1 MNVGVIG
8 NARYHGLTRVLR
20 TVVES
25 AARHSVT
32 LHPESSL
39 LDHLERPLPV
49 LTPETALDA
58 MVTFGGDGTLL
69 RGARFLAGRPVPI
82 LGVNLGR
89 VGFLTAATSEDFLAA
104 VESLFMG
111 RYRVDARKVLAS
123 EIVGADGTVSPLPHA
138 LNDLVIHKTGVARMI
153 RLDVSVDN
161 EPVGPYSADGIIVAT
176 PTGSTAYS
184 LSAGGP
190 IIQPGVEAIA
200 ITPICAHTLAVRPLV
215 IKTTSIITIR
225 PMHGWEH
232 DLLISVDGQAV
243 HTLQAHDV
251 VRVRR
256 AEERVHLVQLPGTTY
271 FQRIRHT
278 LHWGDLSHRE
288 EQ

>member
-32 LHPESSL
+32 LYPETSL
-39 LDHLERPLPV
+39 HDHLEQPLPE
-49 LTPETALDA
+49 LTPETGLDA

-111 RYRVDARKVLAS
+111 RYRVDDRKVLAS
-123 EIVGADGTVSPLPHA
+123 EIVGADGAVSPLPHA
-138 LNDLVIHKTGVARMI
+138 LNDLVIH
-153 RLDVSVDN
+153 
-161 EPVGPYSADGIIVAT
+161 
-176 PTGSTAYS
+176 
-184 LSAGGP
+184 
-190 IIQPGVEAIA
+190 
-200 ITPICAHTLAVRPLV
+200 
-215 IKTTSIITIR
+215 
-225 PMHGWEH
+225 
-232 DLLISVDGQAV
+232 
-243 HTLQAHDV
+243 
-251 VRVRR
+251 
-256 AEERVHLVQLPGTTY
+256 
-271 FQRIRHT
+271 
-278 LHWGDLSHRE
+278 
-288 EQ
+288 

>member
-8 NARYHGLTRVLR
+8 NARYHGLARVLR

-25 AARHSVT
+25 AARHQVT
-32 LHPESSL
+32 LFPEGGL
-39 LDHLERPLPV
+39 LDHFERPLPP
-49 LTPETALDA
+49 LEPETDLQAL
-58 MVTFGGDGTLL
+58 VTFGGDGTLL

-82 LGVNLGR
+82 LGINLGR
-89 VGFLTAATSEDFLAA
+89 VGFLTAATAEDSMAA
-104 VESLFMG
+104 VESLFTG
-111 RYRVDARKVLAS
+111 RFGVEARKALACD
-123 EIVGADGTVSPLPHA
+123 IVAADGAIRPLPHA

-153 RLDVSVDN
+153 RLDVSVDG

-190 IIQPGVEAIA
+190 IIAPGVEALA

-215 IKTTSIITIR
+215 IKTTAVISIR
-225 PMHGWEH
+225 PMPGWEH

-243 HTLQAHDV
+243 EKLQANEE
-251 VRVRR
+251 VRVKR

-278 LHWGDLSHRE
+278 LHWGDLSDRE
-288 EQ
+288 DQ

>member
-8 NARYHGLTRVLR
+8 NARYHGLARVLR

-25 AARHSVT
+25 AARHRVS
-32 LHPESSL
+32 LFPEAGL
-39 LDHLERPLPV
+39 IDHLERPLPA
-49 LTPETALDA
+49 LEPGTELDA
-58 MVTFGGDGTLL
+58 LITFGGDGTLL
-69 RGARFLAGRPVPI
+69 RGARYLAGRPVPI
-82 LGVNLGR
+82 LGINLGR
-89 VGFLTAATSEDFLAA
+89 VGFLTAATAEDFLAA
-104 VESLFMG
+104 VESLFTG
-111 RYRVDARKVLAS
+111 RYEVERRKALAS
-123 EIVGADGTVSPLPHA
+123 EIVAADGLVRPLPHA

-153 RLDVSVDN
+153 RLDVTVDG

-190 IIQPGVEAIA
+190 IIAPGVEALA

-215 IKTTSIITIR
+215 IKTTAVIGMR
-225 PMHGWEH
+225 PISGWEH

-243 HTLQAHDV
+243 EKLQAGEE
-251 VRVRR
+251 VRVKR
-256 AEERVHLVQLPGTTY
+256 AEERVHLVQLAGTTY

-278 LHWGDLSHRE
+278 LHWGDLSDRE
-288 EQ
+288 DQ

>member
-8 NARYHGLTRVLR
+8 NARYHGLTRVFR
-20 TVVES
+20 SVVES

-32 LHPESSL
+32 LYPESSL

-69 RGARFLAGRPVPI
+69 RGARYLAGRPVPI

-123 EIVGADGTVSPLPHA
+123 EIVGADGGVSPLPHA

-215 IKTTSIITIR
+215 IKTTSVITIR